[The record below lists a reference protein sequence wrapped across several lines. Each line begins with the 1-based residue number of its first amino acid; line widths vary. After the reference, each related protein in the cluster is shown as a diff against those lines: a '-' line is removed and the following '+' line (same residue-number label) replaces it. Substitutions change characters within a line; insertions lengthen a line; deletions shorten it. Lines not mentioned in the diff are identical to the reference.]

1 MQTIFSHAPF
11 LAFEL
16 RDNWHGIL
24 LDRVF
29 EISFF
34 FFWKKKFLPAFL
46 NSVMEMLHACF
57 FAILN
62 EILNGLWIYESRMR
76 SFS

>member
-29 EISFF
+29 EIFF
-34 FFWKKKFLPAFL
+34 FFEEKIPP
-46 NSVMEMLHACF
+46 CF
-57 FAILN
+57 
-62 EILNGLWIYESRMR
+62 S
-76 SFS
+76 